1 MPKAPPNRCDFDWQ
15 GTLRTDYGGAQLI
28 NPEKPMEPIVRA
40 LDVGFGHTKFVTGA
54 EGGDVRCAHFP
65 SIAYPTETDESI
77 EPMGGRRKT
86 VGIPIDGLIYEVGPD
101 VHLAADV
108 FNAKQMHERYSE
120 TPEYL
125 ALLRGALHYMKVDR
139 IDLLVVGL
147 PVATFKAKKRAAL
160 EKLVTGRHDL
170 GRGRWVHVERA
181 RVVPQPQGALMYY
194 GHVHNRV
201 AEVRKE
207 RSLIIDPGA
216 RTFDWLVTQGMQL
229 VEKKSHSVNRGM
241 FDVLQAIACGI
252 GKATGTQFREYDL
265 IDIALRGGKNPVIF
279 QQEYDLSKHLPLAR
293 KIAEQAVGEML
304 HYVGDASDIKNIILV
319 GGGAFFFKKAIKEAF
334 PKHRIHELK
343 DPLYANVKGFQLA
356 GVEYAKTLIAS
367 ASGAANV
374 GAENAG
380 T

>member
-1 MPKAPPNRCDFDWQ
+1 
-15 GTLRTDYGGAQLI
+15 
-28 NPEKPMEPIVRA
+28 MEPVVRA
-40 LDVGFGHTKFVTGA
+40 LDIGFGHTKFVSGMDR
-54 EGGDVRCAHFP
+54 GDVRCAHFP
-65 SIAYPTETDESI
+65 SVAYPTESDETAD
-77 EPMGGRRKT
+77 PMGGRRKT

-101 VHLAADV
+101 VHLAADI

-120 TPEYL
+120 TAEYL
-125 ALLRGALHYMKVDR
+125 ALLRGALYYMKVER

-147 PVATFKAKKRAAL
+147 PVAAFKARKRAVL
-160 EKLVTGRHDL
+160 ERLVLGRHDV
-170 GRGRWVHVERA
+170 GRGKSVRVERA
-181 RVVPQPQGALMYY
+181 RVVPQPQGALMHY

-229 VEKKSHSVNRGM
+229 MEKKSHSVNRGM
-241 FDVLQAIACGI
+241 FDVLQAIASGI
-252 GKATGTQFREYDL
+252 SKATGTQFREYDL
-265 IDIALRGGKNPVIF
+265 IDTALRGGKNPVIF
-279 QQEYDLSKHLPLAR
+279 QQEYDLAKHLPLAR

-343 DPLYANVKGFQLA
+343 DALYANVKGFQLA

-367 ASGAANV
+367 ESGEAKIGVGSV
-374 GAENAG
+374 GA
-380 T
+380 